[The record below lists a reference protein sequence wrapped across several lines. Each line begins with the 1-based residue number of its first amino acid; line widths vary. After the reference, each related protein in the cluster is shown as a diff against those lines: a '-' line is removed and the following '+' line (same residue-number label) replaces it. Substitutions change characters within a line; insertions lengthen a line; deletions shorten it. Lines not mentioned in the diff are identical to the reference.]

1 MHEPAVVPSRPA
13 VQSRT
18 RVALATIFF
27 CNGFGM
33 ASWFVHVPLVKAH
46 LGLDDRALGLALFST
61 GLGAFATL
69 WLSGWFLTRF
79 GSRRVVIVSSLIFA
93 LSLLGPAFAPSY
105 ALLVVCLFILGAAT
119 GLMDVSMNGQA
130 AYYEQQIGRPVMS
143 SLHAT
148 WSVGVWCGSLIGAL
162 FLAGPES
169 YHLTLMTVLLIGAL
183 WTTYRYLQ
191 RTRGKA
197 GGSVLS
203 LPHGILIV
211 FGLLCLVSMLAEGS
225 VADWAGVHLRDTYHV
240 SNAISAFGYSAFAF
254 SMFIARV
261 AGDRLVM
268 RFGREFIVRLGS
280 AIGAVGMALAAFGG
294 NWLLA
299 VIGFALTGF
308 GVANVVPVLFSLSAA
323 RRPDAIEQ
331 ATSSVFA
338 TGYLGFLLGP
348 SLIGFLANQFGLPMA
363 LGVIAVSLGLIVV
376 GTPGR
381 K

>member
-1 MHEPAVVPSRPA
+1 
-13 VQSRT
+13 
-18 RVALATIFF
+18 
-27 CNGFGM
+27 M

-79 GSRRVVIVSSLIFA
+79 GSRRVVIVSSLLFA

-105 ALLVVCLFILGAAT
+105 AVLVVCLFMLGATT

-130 AYYEQQIGRPVMS
+130 AYYELQIGRPVMS

-169 YHLTLMTVLLIGAL
+169 YHLPLMAVFLVGIL
-183 WTTYRYLQ
+183 WTTHRNLQ
-191 RTRGKA
+191 HTRGKA
-197 GGSVLS
+197 GGPILSV
-203 LPHGILIV
+203 PHGILIV

-240 SNAISAFGYSAFAF
+240 SDALSAFGYSAFALC
-254 SMFIARV
+254 MFIARV
-261 AGDRLVM
+261 AGDRLVV
-268 RFGREFIVRLGS
+268 RFGRETVVRVGS
-280 AIGAVGMALAAFGG
+280 ALGAIGMALAAFGG
-294 NWLLA
+294 NWILA
-299 VIGFALTGF
+299 VVGFALSGF

-338 TGYLGFLLGP
+338 TGYLGFLVGP
-348 SLIGFLANQFGLPMA
+348 SLVGFLANQFGLPIA
-363 LGVIAVSLGLIVV
+363 LGVIAVSLGLIAV
-376 GTPGR
+376 GTPGKR
-381 K
+381 